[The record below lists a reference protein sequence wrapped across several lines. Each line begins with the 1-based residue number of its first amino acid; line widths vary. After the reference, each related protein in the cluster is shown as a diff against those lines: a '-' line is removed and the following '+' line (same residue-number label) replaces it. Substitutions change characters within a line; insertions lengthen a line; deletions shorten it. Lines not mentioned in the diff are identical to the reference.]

1 MKLRTMLGRAV
12 LPLVVASLLSGAAFA
27 QGYPGKA
34 VRVIIP
40 FPPGGPTDIVGRMV
54 ADTLSKSFSVQYIAD
69 NRAGA
74 GGNIGFDLCAKSP
87 ADGYT
92 LCIMTVAQSISPS
105 IYQKLPFDPV
115 RDFAP
120 VTLMALLPSMLTTH
134 PSLPVKNV
142 KELVALA
149 KSKPGQLVYA
159 STGNG
164 TSPHML
170 MEMFKWMTG
179 TSMVHV
185 PYKGQAPAII
195 DQIAGQVQLAFNTA
209 IGVVPHVNAGKLKP
223 LAISTKDRFPTMPEL
238 PTVAESGVKGFDG
251 SSWNGVVMPAG
262 VPRDIVMKTNEAL
275 AKSLKTPETRERLLA
290 LGAMPSGNTP
300 EEFAAFIKT
309 EKEKWAKVAKA
320 ANIKLD

>member
-27 QGYPGKA
+27 QGYPSKA

-54 ADTLSKSFSVQYIAD
+54 VDTLSKSFSVQYIAD

-92 LCIMTVAQSISPS
+92 LCIMTIAQSISPS

-149 KSKPGQLVYA
+149 KSKPGQLIYA

-185 PYKGQAPAII
+185 PYKGQAPAVI

-300 EEFAAFIKT
+300 EEFAAFIKI

>member
-1 MKLRTMLGRAV
+1 MIRKTMLGRLLMSILA
-12 LPLVVASLLSGAAFA
+12 ASLLAGAAYA
-27 QGYPGKA
+27 QSYPSKP

-40 FPPGGPTDIVGRMV
+40 FPPGGPTDIIGRMV
-54 ADTLSKSFSVQYIAD
+54 VDTLGRSFGVQYIAD

-74 GGNIGFDLCAKSP
+74 GGNIGFDLCAKSS

-92 LCIMTVAQSISPS
+92 LCIMTIAQSISPS
-105 IYQKLPFDPV
+105 IYQKLPFDPI

-120 VTLMALLPSMLTTH
+120 VTMMALLPSMLTTH

-149 KSKPGQLVYA
+149 KSRPGQLVYA

-179 TSMVHV
+179 TNMVHV
-185 PYKGQAPAII
+185 PYKGQAPAVI

-223 LAISTKDRFPTMPEL
+223 LAISTKDRFPTMPDL

-262 VPRDIVMKTNEAL
+262 VPRDVVLKTNEVL
-275 AKSLKTPETRERLLA
+275 AKSLKTPEARERLLA
-290 LGAMPSGNTP
+290 LGAMPFGNTP
-300 EEFAAFIKT
+300 EEFSAFIKI
-309 EKEKWAKVAKA
+309 EKDKWAKVAKA